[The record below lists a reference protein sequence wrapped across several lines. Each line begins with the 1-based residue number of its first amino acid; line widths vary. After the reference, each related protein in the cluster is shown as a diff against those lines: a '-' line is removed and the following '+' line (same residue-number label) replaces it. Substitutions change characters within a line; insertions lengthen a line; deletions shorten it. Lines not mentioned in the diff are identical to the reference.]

1 MNINPYA
8 PPKTE
13 SLVRKDQGRKEDE
26 ELDLPQP
33 HQFVLG
39 AMITVM
45 SESTRPNNRVD
56 ASDICQ
62 MALQLAYELNAGKP
76 IEALLELGISQ
87 SEDIGKAVYELE
99 GMGYGSASEGDAPS
113 DFDLLFDLT
122 KPQHTWKVSWST
134 ESFD

>member
-1 MNINPYA
+1 MDNNPYA

-13 SLVRKDQGRKEDE
+13 SLARTDRDRKEDDE
-26 ELDLPQP
+26 IELPQP

-39 AMITVM
+39 AMITAT

-62 MALQLAYELNAGKP
+62 MVLQLAYELNAGKP
-76 IEALLELGISQ
+76 IDSLLQLGISK

-99 GMGYGSASEGDAPS
+99 DMGYVSTSEGDVPS
-113 DFDLLFDLT
+113 DFDSLFDLT
-122 KPQHTWKVSWST
+122 KPEHTWKVSWFT
-134 ESFD
+134 ENFD